1 MYILLLLNKPNLK
14 KPTVELVSSDQ
25 LEFKVL
31 VEGGICVEK
40 HGSMRS
46 ADPSEIY
53 YSLLGSKE
61 QELDAVFS
69 LSSCSFS
76 LCF

>member
-1 MYILLLLNKPNLK
+1 M
-14 KPTVELVSSDQ
+14 
-25 LEFKVL
+25 
-31 VEGGICVEK
+31 EK

-53 YSLLGSKE
+53 SSLRVSRE

-69 LSSCSFS
+69 LSSCLFS